1 MAGHQPSQK
10 RVQILAAHLVTA
22 PANGKLAAAVTAK
35 KGASGFDE
43 TWEPRLTAKPGQTM
57 GTLGVKHPD
66 DVVVVS
72 ALRTAMAKA
81 NKGSFK
87 DTAPED
93 MLVPVLAAVCER
105 AGLDKKAVDDIVVG
119 NCNPN
124 GFAGAAPAK
133 FLAGFPETVAC
144 STLNRQCS
152 SGLSAVLTIA
162 AQIRAG
168 VIDVGIGAGVERMSG
183 SGFGQ
188 PLAKAKAAPKAEPN
202 KPPSRPKINQKILDM
217 PVARDTLIP
226 MGITSENVSERYGIK
241 REDQDRLGFESQRK
255 AALAQKQGLFDSEI
269 VPVTTQ
275 VLKEDGA
282 SETVTVDRDE
292 GIRPTTMEALA
303 KLKPAF
309 KPDGSTTAGSSSQTT
324 DGAAAVLLMRRSKAE
339 ELKVPVLA
347 CMRASALVGVP
358 PDVMGI
364 GPAFA
369 IPEVLKKAGLEVK
382 DVDVYEVNEAFASQ
396 AEYTVRKVGIPAERL
411 NPVGG
416 AIALGH
422 PLGCTGARQ
431 VATLLPQLK
440 RSGGKYG
447 ITSMCM
453 GTGMGMAALFE
464 NEQ

>member
-1 MAGHQPSQK
+1 MASQR
-10 RVQILAAHLVTA
+10 RVQVLSAHLVVARSSGGLSAVGTA
-22 PANGKLAAAVTAK
+22 Q

-43 TWEPRLTAKPGQTM
+43 SWEPRLTAKPGQTM
-57 GTLGVKHPD
+57 GALGVKSPD

-87 DTAPED
+87 DTTPED
-93 MLVPVLAAVCER
+93 MLVPVLAAVCEKV
-105 AGLDKKAVDDIVVG
+105 GLDKKQVDDIVVG

-133 FLAGFPETVAC
+133 FLAGYPESVAC
-144 STLNRQCS
+144 STMNRQCS
-152 SGLSAVLTIA
+152 SGLSAILTIA

-188 PLAKAKAAPKAEPN
+188 PTAKAKAAPKSEA
-202 KPPSRPKINQKILDM
+202 KKDAGRPKINKKILDM
-217 PVARDTLIP
+217 PMARDTLIP

-241 REDQDRLGFESQRK
+241 REDQDKLGFESQRK
-255 AALAQKQGLFDSEI
+255 AAIAQKSGWFDSEI
-269 VPVTTQ
+269 VPVKTE
-275 VLKEDGA
+275 VLKEDGTA
-282 SETVTVDRDE
+282 QAITVDKDE
-292 GIRPTTMEALA
+292 GIRATTLEALA

-339 ELKVPVLA
+339 ELKVPALA

-369 IPEVLKKAGLEVK
+369 IPEVLKKAGLAVK

-396 AEYTVRKVGIPAERL
+396 AEYTVRKVGIPAEKL

-440 RSGGKYG
+440 RNGGKYG

>member
-1 MAGHQPSQK
+1 MAAVR
-10 RVQILAAHLVTA
+10 RVQILSSHLTVQGVA
-22 PANGKLAAAVTAK
+22 
-35 KGASGFDE
+35 GFDAK
-43 TWEPRLTAKPGQTM
+43 WEPRLVAKPGQTM
-57 GTLGVKHPD
+57 GKLGVKSPE
-66 DVVVVS
+66 DVVIVS
-72 ALRTAMAKA
+72 AMRSPMGKA

-87 DTAPED
+87 DMYPED
-93 MLVPVLAAVCER
+93 LLSPVLAAVCEK
-105 AGLDKKAVDDIVVG
+105 AGVKKDAVDDVVVG

-133 FLAGFPETVAC
+133 FLAGFPETVSCA
-144 STLNRQCS
+144 TVNRQCS
-152 SGLSAVLTIA
+152 SGLSAVLSIA
-162 AQIRAG
+162 SQIRAG
-168 VIDVGIGAGVERMSG
+168 VIDVGIGAGVEKMSG
-183 SGFGQ
+183 SGFGG
-188 PLAKAKAAPKAEPN
+188 PPKAKAGAKAAPKADAPKKMPSLN
-202 KPPSRPKINQKILDM
+202 KKILDL
-217 PVARDTLIP
+217 PIARDTLVP
-226 MGITSENVSERYGIK
+226 MGITSENVSERYGIT
-241 REDQDRLGFESQRK
+241 RADQDKLGFESQKK
-255 AALAQKQGLFDSEI
+255 AALADKAGHFVSEI
-269 VPVTTQ
+269 VPITAKILSDDGS
-275 VLKEDGA
+275 LKE
-282 SETVTVDRDE
+282 TLVDKDE
-292 GIRPTTMEALA
+292 GIRATTIEALG

-324 DGAAAVLLMRRSKAE
+324 DGAAAVLLMRRSKAQ
-339 ELKVPVLA
+339 ELGVPVLA

-369 IPEVLKKAGLEVK
+369 IPEVLTKAGLKVN
-382 DVDVYEVNEAFASQ
+382 DVDIYEVNEAFASQ
-396 AEYTVRKVGIPAERL
+396 AEYTVRKVGIPREKL

-431 VATLLPQLK
+431 IATLLPQLK

>member
-1 MAGHQPSQK
+1 
-10 RVQILAAHLVTA
+10 
-22 PANGKLAAAVTAK
+22 
-35 KGASGFDE
+35 
-43 TWEPRLTAKPGQTM
+43 M
-57 GTLGVKHPD
+57 GTIGVKHPD
-66 DVVVVS
+66 DVVIVA
-72 ALRTAMAKA
+72 ALRTAMGKA

-87 DTAPED
+87 DTTPED
-93 MLVPVLAAVCER
+93 MLSPVLAAVCER
-105 AGLDKKAVDDIVVG
+105 VGLDKRVVDDIVVG

-188 PLAKAKAAPKAEPN
+188 PTAKAKSAPKAEA
-202 KPPSRPKINQKILDM
+202 KKAPSRPKINPKILEM

-226 MGITSENVSERYGIK
+226 MGITSENVSERYGVK

-255 AALAQKQGLFDSEI
+255 AALAQQQGLFEAEI

-275 VLKEDGA
+275 LLAEDG
-282 SETVTVDRDE
+282 SSQTVTVAKDE
-292 GIRPTTMEALA
+292 GVRPTTLEALA

-309 KPDGSTTAGSSSQTT
+309 KADGSTTAGSSSQTT

-347 CMRASALVGVP
+347 AMRASALVGVP

-396 AEYTVRKVGIPAERL
+396 AEYTVRKVGIPRERL

-440 RSGGKYG
+440 RGGGRFG